1 MRKSVLKYLTVILG
15 VYVLSLGVVLFVKS
29 SLGTTPIS
37 CLNYV
42 LSLHTP
48 LTLGSATFI
57 FNVVLI
63 FIELL
68 LIRGIGSRRDM
79 IEIMLQ
85 VPFSALLGV
94 FMDLN
99 MRLLASVEVDS
110 YLMAV
115 GLMVAGCFTQAL
127 GVVLE
132 LKPNVAIMSA
142 EGVVKYSSRRWGRDF
157 GRMKVA
163 FDITLVSMAAVVS
176 FVLAGH
182 IEGLREGTVVA
193 AVCTG
198 FIVSGMIRYIFTPTR
213 IHRATSML
221 CGSR

>member
-15 VYVLSLGVVLFVKS
+15 FYILSLGVVLFVKS
-29 SLGTTPIS
+29 SLGVTPIS
-37 CLNYV
+37 CVNYV

-48 LTLGSATFI
+48 LSLGTATFV
-57 FNVVLI
+57 FNILLI
-63 FIELL
+63 LIELVL
-68 LIRGIGSRRDM
+68 VRGIGTRRDRV
-79 IEIMLQ
+79 EILLQ
-85 VPFSALLGV
+85 VPFSALLGA
-94 FMDLN
+94 FMDIN
-99 MRLLASVEVDS
+99 MHLLEPVEVNS

-115 GLMVAGCFTQAL
+115 ALLVAGCVTQAL

-142 EGVVKYSSRRWGRDF
+142 EGVVKYSARRWGRDF

-163 FDITLVSMAAVVS
+163 FDVTLVTIAAMMS
-176 FVLAGH
+176 FSLAGH
-182 IEGLREGTVVA
+182 VEGLREGTVVA

-198 FIVSGMIRYIFTPTR
+198 FIVSAMIRYIFTPAR
-213 IHRATSML
+213 VHRATTAL